1 MGGYKEVIEE
11 KPKTEYVPVCKYVY
25 QTKCTKVKVPYT
37 DYVTECEE
45 GYEEKCD
52 TKKVEKCEDVPKTT
66 YVVTHKRVPTQ
77 IEGKIAFRVCDG
89 ESDHEYTPEEVRTID
104 FSEHQ
109 S

>member
-1 MGGYKEVIEE
+1 MIRSHRFCLELFS
-11 KPKTEYVPVCKYVY
+11 KYCLTY
-25 QTKCTKVKVPYT
+25 DISYFR
-37 DYVTECEE
+37 
-45 GYEEKCD
+45 YEEKCEE
-52 TKKVEKCEDVPKTT
+52 KKVLKCEDVPPKTI
-66 YVVTHKRVPTQ
+66 YEPIHKRVPTQ

>member
-1 MGGYKEVIEE
+1 MIRSHRFCPELFS
-11 KPKTEYVPVCKYVY
+11 KYCLTY
-25 QTKCTKVKVPYT
+25 DFSYFR
-37 DYVTECEE
+37 
-45 GYEEKCD
+45 YEEKCD
-52 TKKVEKCEDVPKTT
+52 TKKVEKCEDVPKTI
-66 YVVTHKRVPTQ
+66 YEVTHKRVPTQ

>member
-1 MGGYKEVIEE
+1 MIRSHRFCPELFS
-11 KPKTEYVPVCKYVY
+11 KYCLTY
-25 QTKCTKVKVPYT
+25 DFSYFR
-37 DYVTECEE
+37 
-45 GYEEKCD
+45 YEEKCD

>member
-1 MGGYKEVIEE
+1 MIRSHRFCLELFS
-11 KPKTEYVPVCKYVY
+11 KYCLTY
-25 QTKCTKVKVPYT
+25 DFSYFR
-37 DYVTECEE
+37 
-45 GYEEKCD
+45 YEEKCD
-52 TKKVEKCEDVPKTT
+52 TKKVEKCEEVPKTT
-66 YVVTHKRVPTQ
+66 YEVTHKRVPTQ

>member
-1 MGGYKEVIEE
+1 MIRSHRFCPELFS
-11 KPKTEYVPVCKYVY
+11 KYCLTY
-25 QTKCTKVKVPYT
+25 DFSYFR
-37 DYVTECEE
+37 
-45 GYEEKCD
+45 YEEKCD
-52 TKKVEKCEDVPKTT
+52 TKKVEKCEEVPKTT

>member
-1 MGGYKEVIEE
+1 MIRSHRFCPELFSKYCLTYDFSYFRYK
-11 KPKTEYVPVCKYVY
+11 
-25 QTKCTKVKVPYT
+25 
-37 DYVTECEE
+37 
-45 GYEEKCD
+45 EKCD
-52 TKKVEKCEDVPKTT
+52 TKKVEKCEKKPKTI
-66 YVVTHKRVPTQ
+66 YEVTHKRVPTQ